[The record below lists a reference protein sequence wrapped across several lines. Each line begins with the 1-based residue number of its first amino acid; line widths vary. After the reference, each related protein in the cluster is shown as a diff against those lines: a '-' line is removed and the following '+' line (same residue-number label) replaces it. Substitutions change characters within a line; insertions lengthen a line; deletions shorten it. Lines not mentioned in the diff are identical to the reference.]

1 LSENTASVH
10 NVDDAKTQEYVAIVE
25 ELIRDFDATAEI
37 EMRRKDVN
45 VGLLMFGLAK
55 AAVRTSAAAL
65 ALWRQGFELEAAPQ
79 VRLVFELGVK
89 AQWVYHHRNEG
100 FDAMVSVGA
109 RGTKRLAKQ
118 ALDAGFSVPEDVLAD
133 LASDVRPRTAA
144 SNKLESFEKVC
155 GDVRASDN
163 LYLIY
168 RTLSSYSHA
177 GSQLAQRFLDLD
189 EEGKLKPASPPSL
202 GFTGEA
208 WTLGVGLVYA
218 SRAFDEWCMT
228 KPRKRA
234 LRAAAQRLGVPPLL
248 LPK

>member
-1 LSENTASVH
+1 MSAVDASLRL
-10 NVDDAKTQEYVAIVE
+10 VDPTKTQQYVAIVE
-25 ELIRDFDATAEI
+25 ELIHDFDATAEI

-65 ALWRQGFELEAAPQ
+65 TLWRQGFELEAAPQ

-100 FDAMVSVGA
+100 FDAMLSAGT
-109 RGTKRLAKQ
+109 RGTRLLAKQ
-118 ALDAGFSVPEDVLAD
+118 ALDAGFSVPDGVLDV

-155 GDVRASDN
+155 GDLRASDS
-163 LYLIY
+163 LYLVY

-189 EEGKLKPASPPSL
+189 EEGELKPASPPSL

-208 WTLGVGLVYA
+208 WTLGVGLVY
-218 SRAFDEWCMT
+218 SGRAFDEWCMT

-234 LRAAAQRLGVPPLL
+234 LRTAA
-248 LPK
+248 